1 MKNWLRSIGVVS
13 ALFLAW
19 IAVPAMAALDLPPGY
34 PSAFDWS
41 GYVDEYDAKNSVI
54 IVNDR
59 QFTIS
64 GSARVHGPKG
74 SAGVSSLRKG
84 LPVGLK
90 LRTEGRQKIAT
101 DFWIVPDPRSAN

>member
-1 MKNWLRSIGVVS
+1 MKKWIRAMSCVS
-13 ALFLAW
+13 ALCLAW
-19 IAVPAMAALDLPPGY
+19 IAVPATAASELPPGY

-41 GYVDEYDAKNSVI
+41 GYVDEYDAANGVI

-90 LRTEGRQKIAT
+90 MRVEDERKVAT
-101 DFWIVPDPRSAN
+101 DFWIVPDPRTTN